1 MSDNKNHSVREFV
14 SSRQFTVDVG
24 VLGRKKH
31 RVQALLELDVTACR
45 QFLQKYRDENN
56 VEVSFTAWI
65 IKCISQAVVEHKD
78 VHAIRQG
85 NNQLVIFDEI
95 DISLLVEK
103 ELHGEKVP
111 LPIVLRKTNEKTA
124 EQIHQEIRQAKAQ
137 PVYDEKNYV
146 LGEKQSKWGIKLFL
160 AMPQVLRLWIW
171 RLILRNPQRMKE
183 MMGTVVVTSVGMIGN
198 IKGWLIP
205 SSIHPVAFAMGS
217 IVKRPGVIE
226 DQIEIREYL
235 PLTILIDHDVVDGAP
250 AARFLSRLTEII
262 ETEWRGQN

>member
-45 QFLQKYRDENN
+45 QLLNKYRDENN

-85 NNQLVIFDEI
+85 KNQLVIFDEI

-103 ELHGEKVP
+103 ELHGKKVP

-124 EQIHQEIRQAKAQ
+124 EQIHQEIRLAKAQ
-137 PVYDEKNYV
+137 PV
-146 LGEKQSKWGIKLFL
+146 
-160 AMPQVLRLWIW
+160 
-171 RLILRNPQRMKE
+171 
-183 MMGTVVVTSVGMIGN
+183 
-198 IKGWLIP
+198 
-205 SSIHPVAFAMGS
+205 
-217 IVKRPGVIE
+217 
-226 DQIEIREYL
+226 
-235 PLTILIDHDVVDGAP
+235 
-250 AARFLSRLTEII
+250 
-262 ETEWRGQN
+262 

>member
-1 MSDNKNHSVREFV
+1 MLNKTGYTVREFA
-14 SSRQFTVDVG
+14 SSRQFTTDVG

-31 RVQALLELDVTACR
+31 RVQVLLDLDVTACR
-45 QFLQKYRDENN
+45 QYLQRYRSEKN

-65 IKCISQAVVEHKD
+65 IKCISQAIAEHKD

-85 NNQLVIFDEI
+85 KNQLVIFDEI

-103 ELHGEKVP
+103 ELQGEKVP
-111 LPIVLRKTNEKTA
+111 LPIVLRKTNEKPA
-124 EQIHQEIRQAKAQ
+124 EELHQEIQLAKAQ
-137 PVYDEKNYV
+137 SVNDEKNYV

-160 AMPQVLRLWIW
+160 ALPQFVRLMIW
-171 RLILRNPQRMKE
+171 RLILGNPRRMKE

-205 SSIHPVAFAMGS
+205 NSIHPVAFALGS
-217 IVKRPGVIE
+217 IVKKPGVIE

>member
-1 MSDNKNHSVREFV
+1 MSDNKKHSVREFV

-65 IKCISQAVVEHKD
+65 IKCISQAIAEHKD

-85 NNQLVIFDEI
+85 KNRLVLFDEI

-124 EQIHQEIRQAKAQ
+124 EQIHQEIRLAKAQ

-160 AMPQVLRLWIW
+160 ALPQVFRLLIW
-171 RLILRNPQRMKE
+171 RLILSNPQRMKE

-217 IVKRPGVIE
+217 IVKKPGVIE

>member
-1 MSDNKNHSVREFV
+1 MNKTGYSVREFA
-14 SSRQFTVDVG
+14 SSRQFTTDVG
-24 VLGRKKH
+24 ILGRKKH
-31 RVQALLELDVTACR
+31 RVQALLDLDVTASR
-45 QFLQKYRDENN
+45 QYLQRYRNEKN

-65 IKCISQAVVEHKD
+65 IKCISQAIAEHKD

-85 NNQLVIFDEI
+85 KNQLVIFEEI

-103 ELHGEKVP
+103 QLQGEKLP

-124 EQIHQEIRQAKAQ
+124 AELHQEIQLAKRQS
-137 PVYDEKNYV
+137 VTDEKNYV
-146 LGEKQSKWGIKLFL
+146 LGDNQNKWGLKIFL
-160 AMPQVLRLWIW
+160 AMPQFLRLLIW
-171 RLILRNPQRMKE
+171 RLILSNPLRMKE

-205 SSIHPVAFAMGS
+205 SSIHPLAFAMGS
-217 IVKRPGVIE
+217 IVKKPGVIE
-226 DQIEIREYL
+226 EQIEIREYL